1 MDKRLACFPA
11 EKHLI
16 KTGSFAGFLENIQ
29 SVFIK
34 NRRSIGRFGQER
46 NGSISFDLAKE
57 WRTVFAK
64 TKYLG
69 IGDMSGCFFFQ
80 IKKDPDKISLVFRR
94 SANWEKLSYWF
105 RYFKIR
111 RINASER
118 SGY

>member
-80 IKKDPDKISLVFRR
+80 IKKDPDKTTADGRPCDISSFQ
-94 SANWEKLSYWF
+94 
-105 RYFKIR
+105 KIR
-111 RINASER
+111 KLGKTFILVPVF
-118 SGY
+118 

>member
-69 IGDMSGCFFFQ
+69 IGDML
-80 IKKDPDKISLVFRR
+80 SL
-94 SANWEKLSYWF
+94 
-105 RYFKIR
+105 IH
-111 RINASER
+111 I
-118 SGY
+118 